1 MIPVFII
8 CIIILVFVLINTVL
22 VVTLHLLN
30 KKIASAPLP
39 DKTKKCS
46 TEKGKIGS
54 FLTVKKTT
62 RKNKNI
68 SLIAASVLRTP

>member
-39 DKTKKCS
+39 DKTKKSS
-46 TEKGKIGS
+46 TEKSKRNCELLDGEEDDKEI
-54 FLTVKKTT
+54 
-62 RKNKNI
+62 
-68 SLIAASVLRTP
+68 